1 MKTTTLIR
9 ISGMFLLALAVSVG
23 AMILVYALQN
33 PQLMVNL
40 ATINW
45 NG

>member
-33 PQLMVNL
+33 PQFIVDL
-40 ATINW
+40 ASIS
-45 NG
+45 